1 MHVTGPV
8 GTAYSQGVWRLH
20 LKIPEDYPHSPPKAA
35 FRTKIW
41 HPNVDEQTGSVCVD
55 TLKKDWTEKLTLRDV
70 LVTISCLLV
79 HPNPDS
85 ALNATA
91 GSMLQADYRAFFD
104 HAKLMTAI
112 HAKIPVDLKH
122 GVLEAKRRGEDPNM
136 VVREELEQE
145 ELRPRPTKA
154 ASTSSVIFKKRPHR
168 LAMMDSDRSISAPS
182 VSAAATT
189 IRNSQQENA
198 DESEND
204 ENDESE
210 ASKEND
216 PSLSPSPVEPPVP
229 SPRKNPFG
237 KRPLAAL
244 PTPAEHEGE
253 QWAYIED
260 DEEELSANQANIAN
274 NTNRSDRPPVRK
286 SPKLSE
292 RLKGVNAFGRILIEE
307 GCDNGTIT
315 PYIDDDVEPL
325 KHTKTSIPS
334 LSQAINEKEN
344 AAAGI
349 EECKE
354 TSIKEK
360 KSVISSNVPVKQAG
374 SRMTTST
381 SSSASKSGKSKLKTG
396 LRRL

>member
-1 MHVTGPV
+1 
-8 GTAYSQGVWRLH
+8 LH

-70 LVTISCLLV
+70 LVTISCLLI

-91 GSMLQADYRAFFD
+91 GSMLQADYQAYFN

-112 HAKIPVDLKH
+112 HAKIPTNLKEA
-122 GVLEAKRRGEDPNM
+122 VLEAKRRGEDPEM
-136 VVREELEQE
+136 IREELEQE
-145 ELRPRPTKA
+145 ETRPSPTKT

-168 LAMMDSDRSISAPS
+168 LAILEAERSVSAPS
-182 VSAAATT
+182 ISTTATT
-189 IRNSQQENA
+189 IRSTAQENA
-198 DESEND
+198 EDSEND
-204 ENDESE
+204 ENDEAE

-216 PSLSPSPVEPPVP
+216 PSLSPSPVEPPTP
-229 SPRKNPFG
+229 SPRKNLLG
-237 KRPLAAL
+237 KRPLAVL
-244 PTPAEHEGE
+244 PTPIDHEGE

-260 DEEELSANQANIAN
+260 DEELSANQANIAN
-274 NTNRSDRPPVRK
+274 NTHRPDGPPLRK

-307 GCDNGTIT
+307 GCDSGIIT
-315 PYIDDDVEPL
+315 PFIDDDAEPL
-325 KHTKTSIPS
+325 KHAKTNIPS
-334 LSQAINEKEN
+334 FARAINEKEN
-344 AAAGI
+344 AAGGI
-349 EECKE
+349 GECKE
-354 TSIKEK
+354 NSIKEK
-360 KSVISSNVPVKQAG
+360 KSMNPSHVTAKQPA
-374 SRMTTST
+374 SRITTST
-381 SSSASKSGKSKLKTG
+381 NSSNSKSSKSKPKTG